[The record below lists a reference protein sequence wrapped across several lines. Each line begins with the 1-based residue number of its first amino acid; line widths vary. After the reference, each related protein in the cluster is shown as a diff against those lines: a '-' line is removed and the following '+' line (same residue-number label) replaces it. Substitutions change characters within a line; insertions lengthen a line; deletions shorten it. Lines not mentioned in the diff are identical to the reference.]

1 MRNLIRGIVA
11 FVGLATV
18 SFSITTPV
26 DAEASGDGFRGPIVV
41 TDAVLNQSLQAL
53 NAFMV
58 GRYAQDD
65 KLAAITAPVA
75 KEFRTIAVAT
85 ATMHSMSATP
95 PLPSFGLVVND
106 DDTLDASMSYFN
118 AERSS
123 LDGDLHFSITE
134 VQVHRALDFTEISN
148 ESWPN
153 GVPYSL
159 EVVSPDLGTEFGRPV
174 YDAISLDNHTVAL
187 NTHIEQLAA
196 REELLNFNP
205 PPPMTQIS
213 FDVYASAMTLSYN

>member
-1 MRNLIRGIVA
+1 MRNLIHEIVA

-18 SFSITTPV
+18 SFTSITLAK
-26 DAEASGDGFRGPIVV
+26 AEASGDGFRGPIVFS
-41 TDAVLNQSLQAL
+41 DAALNHSLEAL

-75 KEFRTIAVAT
+75 KEFRTLAIAT
-85 ATMHSMSATP
+85 AQVPSITAMP
-95 PLPSFGLVVND
+95 PLPTFGLAVKD
-106 DDTLDASMSYFN
+106 DETLDSSISFFN

-123 LDGDLHFSITE
+123 LDGDLHFSITD
-134 VQVHRALDFTEISN
+134 VQVHKALDFVENSN
-148 ESWPN
+148 EFWPN
-153 GVPYSL
+153 RVAYSL
-159 EVVSPDLGTEFGRPV
+159 NVEPPELGTEFGGPV
-174 YDAISLDNHTVAL
+174 YDAISLDSHTVAL

-205 PPPMTQIS
+205 PPAMTQIS